1 MMGVFNL
8 ISALALFLKTLNTIL
23 ILNTKKDNFEKTENY
38 DHANKDHKYIVLMAC
53 NANIASTET
62 NLQ

>member
-8 ISALALFLKTLNTIL
+8 ISALALFFENTNKIL

-38 DHANKDHKYIVLMAC
+38 DHANKVHKYIVVMAC

>member
-1 MMGVFNL
+1 MGVFNL
-8 ISALALFLKTLNTIL
+8 ISALALFLKTLTKFWFLTQKRIIL
-23 ILNTKKDNFEKTENY
+23 KKTENY

-62 NLQ
+62 NLQW